1 MRSHCVL
8 SFFTGRAPEVRANH
22 AWYADTR
29 GYRHVFVDASAG
41 PRGAQVRTLHRY
53 EALLNVLDGCP
64 DDAVVVLLSEDAII
78 VEACALDRL
87 MDGRDALL
95 VGVERDRPQADVQFW
110 RNTPDTKAR
119 LYRIMQR
126 CKLGGERFD
135 DAATPLDGEPVH
147 PWHVPIDG
155 VNVVMH
161 TGPNIDPY
169 WSRTETFAISLG
181 DLHEPATETGSAP
194 RFREILCDHLETSR
208 MLDLPPFSF
217 GAPVAVADAASQRST
232 YSPGREIAFVMLY
245 TPGIAAYGGIAERNL
260 RLYCERHGYTFY
272 VYRDTPAEIGLSGT
286 GNWFKPWLLDAYLPH
301 HEWIIWVDADVL
313 VLDHDR
319 PIDALLDGRDCLL
332 ARDIGQWP
340 FNSGV
345 MGFRRTA
352 ANAAML
358 RGLMARI
365 RGLTDRSSVY
375 AQNGDQFYFI
385 EAMQAAGL
393 LDDAGILNPLAI
405 NTPWFM
411 VGPDSYIVHYYG
423 MWTEMRT
430 LVMAYDEA
438 RRAGDDTP

>member
-8 SFFTGRAPEVRANH
+8 SFFTERAPEVRANH
-22 AWYADTR
+22 AWYAETR

-41 PRGAQVRTLHRY
+41 PRGAQIRTLHRY
-53 EALLNVLDGCP
+53 EALLHVLDDCP
-64 DDAVVVLLSEDAII
+64 NDEVVLLLSEDAII
-78 VEACALDRL
+78 VEPCALDRL
-87 MDGRDALL
+87 MTDRDALL
-95 VGVERDRPQADVQFW
+95 IGVERDRPQADVQFW

-135 DAATPLDGEPVH
+135 DAAAPLDGEPVH
-147 PWHVPIDG
+147 PWHTPIDG

-181 DLHEPATETGSAP
+181 ELHEPSTETGSTS

-208 MLDLPPFSF
+208 MRDLRPFSF
-217 GAPVAVADAASQRST
+217 DTSVTDAPLQRST

-245 TPGIAAYGGIAERNL
+245 TPGIADYGGIAECNL
-260 RLYCERHGYTFY
+260 RQYCERHGYTLY
-272 VYRDTPAEIGLSGT
+272 VYRDTPTEIGLSGT

-301 HEWIIWVDADVL
+301 HEWTIWVDADVL
-313 VLDHDR
+313 VLDHAR
-319 PIDALLDGRDCLL
+319 PIDALLEGRDCLL

-345 MGFRRTA
+345 MGFRRSA

-358 RGLMARI
+358 RGLMTRI

-393 LDDAGILNPLAI
+393 LDDAAILNPLVI

-411 VGPDSYIVHYYG
+411 VGPDSFIVHYYG

-430 LVMAYDEA
+430 LVMAYDES
-438 RRAGDDTP
+438 RRVGHDAQ

>member
-8 SFFTGRAPEVRANH
+8 SFFTGHAPEVRANH
-22 AWYADTR
+22 AWYAETQ
-29 GYRHVFVDASAG
+29 GYRHVFIDASAG
-41 PRGAQVRTLHRY
+41 PRNVQVRALHRY
-53 EALLNVLDGCP
+53 EALLDLLDNRP
-64 DDAVVVLLSEDAII
+64 DDTLVLLLSEDALI
-78 VEACALDRL
+78 VEPCSLDRL
-87 MDGRDALL
+87 MKDRDALL

-110 RNTPDTKAR
+110 RNTPDTKAS

-126 CKLGGERFD
+126 CKLGGERLD
-135 DAATPLDGEPVH
+135 DAVTPLDRELVH
-147 PWHVPIDG
+147 PWYVPIDG
-155 VNVVMH
+155 VNAVMH

-169 WSRTETFAISLG
+169 WSRTETFAISLA
-181 DLHEPATETGSAP
+181 DLHDPPTQTGSAS
-194 RFREILCDHLETSR
+194 RFRKILCDHLETSR
-208 MLDLPPFSF
+208 MLHLPPFSF
-217 GAPVAVADAASQRST
+217 ATPVGDGASQRST
-232 YSPGREIAFVMLY
+232 YTPGREIAFVMLY
-245 TPGIAAYGGIAERNL
+245 TPGIANYGGIAERNL
-260 RLYCERHGYTFY
+260 RLYSERHGYTFY

-319 PIDALLDGRDCLL
+319 PIDALLEGRDYLL

-358 RGLMARI
+358 RGLMTRI

-393 LDDAGILNPLAI
+393 LDDRKILNPLVI

-411 VGPDSYIVHYYG
+411 VGPDSFIVHYYG

-430 LVMAYDEA
+430 LVMAYDDA
-438 RRAGDDTP
+438 HRAG